1 MRGRGI
7 DLAQIQAPCKGCAD
21 RQLHCHSSC
30 EKYIAF
36 EKESKDLRQKR
47 LKAMES
53 KWAAAEGEARRF
65 KNFGTSKSSIRYGK
79 GMRGA

>member
-7 DLAQIQAPCKGCAD
+7 DLAQIQAPCKGCTD
-21 RQLHCHSSC
+21 RQLHYHSSC

-47 LKAMES
+47 LKAGDLKTLEQARAQSGME
-53 KWAAAEGEARRF
+53 KECAALKEYCLC
-65 KNFGTSKSSIRYGK
+65 K
-79 GMRGA
+79 